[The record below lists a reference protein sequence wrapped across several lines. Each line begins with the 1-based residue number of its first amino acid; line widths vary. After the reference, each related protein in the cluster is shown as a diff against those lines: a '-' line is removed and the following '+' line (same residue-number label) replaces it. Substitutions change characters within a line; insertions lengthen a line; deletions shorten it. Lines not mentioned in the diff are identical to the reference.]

1 MSAEIYRVFGKH
13 IEGYADMLLIR
24 QYEEFVLLKRL
35 EDDKI
40 IKVEKNF
47 FERLPKRRIDVK

>member
-35 EDDKI
+35 EDDQNNQSG
-40 IKVEKNF
+40 EEF
-47 FERLPKRRIDVK
+47 F